1 MIKRIYNISK
11 IYTWN
16 TNCNSLEVLE
26 DKDIIIKE
34 GIIQEII
41 DKNSKSC
48 EVNIDAEDTIIT
60 PGFIDSHTHPI
71 FFGNRSKEY
80 ISRLNGMSYDEI
92 KKAGGG
98 IISSIEKTRSS
109 SFEDLFE
116 YSYKKNIIPF
126 IKYGTTTLEAKSG
139 YGLSLKD
146 EIKSLEII
154 KKINNIIDIDILPT
168 FLGAHAIPPEYQNNK
183 SDYIDLIC
191 NEMIPEIADKKLA
204 VFCDVFCEPGYF
216 SIDETK
222 RILDV
227 SKKYNL
233 IPRIHADEFIYSG
246 GSKLA
251 AEINAIS
258 ADHLMAVNDEAIE
271 ALSNSNTIAT
281 ILPGTTFFLG
291 NDNYADGRKIIDMG
305 CDVSLAS
312 DFNPGTCTIRSLPN
326 IMHLA
331 MQRCGLSLDEAFLGV
346 TYNAARAIG
355 MNKKVGLIKKDYNAD
370 LILWGLE
377 DLSEIPYWF
386 DSSSTKIV
394 KIFKNGKAILG

>member
-1 MIKRIYNISK
+1 MLKRIYNISK

-16 TNCNSLEVLE
+16 NTTNILDALE
-26 DKDIIIKE
+26 DKDVIIK
-34 GIIQEII
+34 GDKIQEIV
-41 DKNSKSC
+41 DKNSKKC
-48 EVNIDAEDTIIT
+48 EINIDANHAVLT
-60 PGFIDSHTHPI
+60 PGFVDSHTHPI
-71 FFGNRSKEY
+71 FFGNRSTEY
-80 ISRLNGMSYDEI
+80 ISRLKGLSYDKI
-92 KKAGGG
+92 KKLGGG
-98 IISSIEKTRSS
+98 IISSIKKTRGASYD
-109 SFEDLFE
+109 DLLD
-116 YSYKKNIIPF
+116 YAYKKNILPF
-126 IKYGTTTLEAKSG
+126 IKNGTTTLEAKSG

-154 KKINNIIDIDILPT
+154 KKINDMIDIDIIPT

-183 SDYIDLIC
+183 AKYIDIIC

-216 SIDETK
+216 NINETK

-227 SKKYNL
+227 AKEYNL
-233 IPRIHADEFIYSG
+233 TPRIHADEFIYSG

-258 ADHLMAVNDEAIE
+258 ADHLMSINDEAIQ
-271 ALSNSNTIAT
+271 ALSGSKTIAT
-281 ILPGTTFFLG
+281 LLPGTTFFLG
-291 NDNYADGRKIIDMG
+291 EDNYANGRKMIDNG
-305 CDVSLAS
+305 CNISLAS
-312 DFNPGTCTIRSLPN
+312 DFNPGTCTIRSLSN

-346 TYNAARAIG
+346 TYNAAKALG
-355 MNKKVGLIKKDYNAD
+355 LNKKIGLIKKDYNAD
-370 LILWGLE
+370 LILWDLE

-386 DSSSTKIV
+386 DASSTKII